1 MTTSTMKLPASYAV
15 IDAEEMTYLD
25 GGASSAYQSFLDVG
39 KVFNYIARIFSGA
52 SSIINNV
59 NVIYQSFVSLNSLLT
74 LASKRLTP
82 KFAYGSRAFFRKS
95 AAPVFSCAQQFS
107 TVVRKTSHLKIMN
120 KLFKFLGS
128 CSRFWGKIH
137 TKYKKMRYFFG
148 VIS

>member
-25 GGASSAYQSFLDVG
+25 GGASYQSFLDVG

-74 LASKRLTP
+74 S
-82 KFAYGSRAFFRKS
+82 F
-95 AAPVFSCAQQFS
+95 
-107 TVVRKTSHLKIMN
+107 
-120 KLFKFLGS
+120 
-128 CSRFWGKIH
+128 GK
-137 TKYKKMRYFFG
+137 
-148 VIS
+148 